1 MPSILIVDEESPQRA
16 QLIELLEQAGHT
28 VTLARDGEEGLAL
41 WRKQRHELAVL
52 DVFAPKVG
60 GAELAARM
68 KAETIHVFAPVV
80 LVVSRP
86 DLEARIEALSVAD
99 DVVSR
104 PYFPGE
110 VHARCE
116 ALLRT
121 RNLVDQLRASRAESE
136 ARSTSDRATGLRNR
150 VFLGERLNEEYKRAV
165 RYNEPLSLILLS
177 IDNLAE
183 IIDARGE
190 PFADR
195 LLHSVAD
202 MAHQSLRQIDILT
215 RYGRSELAA
224 LLPNTHFAGS
234 LVCAERLH
242 AGAPKAAVDDVVPM
256 VSMGVSFFP
265 GRDVSEPADLLRVA
279 ARALERAR
287 EEGPGRICL
296 FQHQSYL
303 FQPKAK

>member
-1 MPSILIVDEESPQRA
+1 VPSILIVDEDSPQRT
-16 QLIELLEQAGHT
+16 QLIELLAQAGHQVT
-28 VTLARDGEEGLAL
+28 VARDGEDGLSK
-41 WRKQRHELAVL
+41 WRKDRHELAVL
-52 DVFAPKVG
+52 DVSSAKMG

-68 KAETIHVFAPVV
+68 KSETNHVFAPVM
-80 LVVSRP
+80 LIVSRP

-121 RNLVDQLRASRAESE
+121 RQLVDQLRASRAESE
-136 ARSTSDRATGLRNR
+136 ARSTADRTTGLRNR

-177 IDNLAE
+177 IDNLGDISAT
-183 IIDARGE
+183 RGE
-190 PFADR
+190 AVADR
-195 LLHSVAD
+195 VLHAVAD
-202 MAHQSLRQIDILT
+202 MAKDSLRQIDVLT
-215 RYGRSELAA
+215 RYGRAELAA

-242 AGAPKAAVDDVVPM
+242 AGAPRAAVDEVIPLI
-256 VSMGVSFFP
+256 SMGVSFFP
-265 GRDVSEPADLLRVA
+265 GRDVNEPADLLRVA
-279 ARALERAR
+279 ARALDRAH